1 MTWSIVAEPCGP
13 LDGTNRPAMDVDPR
27 RRTVRLGLRSISG
40 GGPEIASGAVARTF
54 FSGEGSDWSRAES
67 WLRGPEAHALLE
79 AIAGGQNVDLIWSGD
94 LVVRWSEAAL
104 AAGRELH
111 ARVQQ
116 ALEKGPGTSS
126 S

>member
-1 MTWSIVAEPCGP
+1 MTWSIVAEPRERP
-13 LDGTNRPAMDVDPR
+13 DGTNRPAMDVDPR
-27 RRTVRLGLRSISG
+27 RRTVRLGLRSVSG

-54 FSGEGSDWSRAES
+54 FSIDVSDWGRAES
-67 WLRGPEAHALLE
+67 WLRGPEALALLE
-79 AIAGGQNVDLIWSGD
+79 AIAGGQDVDLIWSGD

-111 ARVQQ
+111 ARVQRM
-116 ALEKGPGTSS
+116 LEIGPGTSS